1 MLLWSK
7 VPRNHLF
14 VNGKAKVPLQ
24 SERLG
29 QVILAN
35 FSEAMFDLP
44 SLTPLWIRTY
54 CSTIDVARLHK
65 LINAFLISYLLN
77 SGFGNS
83 FCSIKSETWI
93 RWFLFLQ
100 GLRSP
105 FFYYVPPWIYIKQ
118 VTLLQLR
125 SPLLRMRIEGQAN
138 GSDWSCSTA
147 YTGFITL
154 FIEQTR
160 GTSQGDIHFYSIYIF
175 FLRGL
180 LQYICCTVNG
190 QTVIAC
196 SFFFAWC
203 LDYVYIDYRGV
214 ARVEDLWNC
223 HVAQYLSFMRVT
235 SFVALFVHCIVQYW
249 VTLHS
254 SKLLRVVLLAYFQS
268 IAASFLV
275 ALAICMVVVEKWGM
289 TAKATNWP
297 YLRWRAGCC

>member
-1 MLLWSK
+1 MGFFRTVPSRTLTRWWMLLWSK

-175 FLRGL
+175 FFARTS
-180 LQYICCTVNG
+180 TVYMLYCKWTDCNSLF
-190 QTVIAC
+190 IL
-196 SFFFAWC
+196 FC
-203 LDYVYIDYRGV
+203 LMSW
-214 ARVEDLWNC
+214 L
-223 HVAQYLSFMRVT
+223 
-235 SFVALFVHCIVQYW
+235 CIYW
-249 VTLHS
+249 L
-254 SKLLRVVLLAYFQS
+254 
-268 IAASFLV
+268 
-275 ALAICMVVVEKWGM
+275 
-289 TAKATNWP
+289 
-297 YLRWRAGCC
+297 